1 MRVWVGTL
9 TTDFYEQQSQ
19 LAVCTSYSIVN
30 TGFEQQLIV
39 ITSVVS
45 LIFLVITVDR

>member
-19 LAVCTSYSIVN
+19 SAVCTSYSIVN

-45 LIFLVITVDR
+45 LIFFVITFDR